1 MACNLSTGF
10 LLGCNDAVGGIKN
23 VYFINYSEIA
33 TTTFTGDFLTL
44 VTTVTSPS
52 NVYQYQ
58 PNKNT
63 GSVTFNPTVSLENGT
78 VFYTHQLVFTL
89 GKLSNDKRSE
99 LEKLARARVVVF
111 VEMNDGQT
119 IVLGLNQ
126 GAFMTAGTFQTG
138 AAFGDLQGYQLTITA
153 DETSQPYF
161 LDAGDD
167 VTDLGLVIVNN

>member
-1 MACNLSTGF
+1 MSCNLTTGF

-23 VYFINYSEIA
+23 VYFINYDQISA
-33 TTTFTGDFLTL
+33 
-44 VTTVTSPS
+44 TTVT
-52 NVYQYQ
+52 NGELTAATGTVYQYQ

-89 GKLSNDKRSE
+89 GKLSVAKRNE
-99 LEKLARARVVVF
+99 LEILAKARVIVF

-153 DETSQPYF
+153 DETSQPLF
-161 LDAGDD
+161 LPVGDD
-167 VTDLGLVIVNN
+167 VTDIGLTID

>member
-1 MACNLSTGF
+1 MACELTTGF

-23 VYFINYSEIA
+23 VYFINYNQISGTTIVAGELTAA
-33 TTTFTGDFLTL
+33 TGT
-44 VTTVTSPS
+44 
-52 NVYQYQ
+52 VYQYQ

-89 GKLSNDKRSE
+89 GKLDVDKRNE
-99 LEKLARARVVVF
+99 LEILAKARVIAF

-161 LDAGDD
+161 LPVGDT
-167 VTDLGLVIVNN
+167 VSSIGLTID